1 MFLCLWYDNFEAACA
16 RGQPDTGRRW
26 REPEL
31 RAAYARMAPLL
42 PGPASGDARTL
53 KDRRHADAER
63 PEMPGRRELRRRQ
76 TMKDHKKKMIAP
88 GIGMV
93 FALKA
98 RINEIKRGEE
108 DDLGNY

>member
-1 MFLCLWYDNFEAACA
+1 
-16 RGQPDTGRRW
+16 
-26 REPEL
+26 
-31 RAAYARMAPLL
+31 
-42 PGPASGDARTL
+42 
-53 KDRRHADAER
+53 
-63 PEMPGRRELRRRQ
+63 
-76 TMKDHKKKMIAP
+76 MKDHKKKMIAP